1 MEQAI
6 RHLCDA
12 IEYPDEVP
20 EEDGVC
26 LLRVDGGDVRALV
39 RNGRLVLSKVISRE
53 EKDLVRLAAF
63 AAGRILREEAILAWD
78 ERAAVCILWQEISA
92 EAESVELK
100 KFFESFMDSCD
111 WWQTRKSEFEVPQA
125 AFPNIVIRP

>member
-1 MEQAI
+1 MELAI

-12 IEYPDEVP
+12 IEYPEEVP
-20 EEDGVC
+20 EENGVC
-26 LLRVDGGDVRALV
+26 LLRVDGGNVLAVV

-53 EKDLVRLAAF
+53 EKDLVQLTAF

-78 ERAAVCILWQEISA
+78 ERAAACILWQEISA
-92 EAESVELK
+92 EAESVELRR
-100 KFFESFMDSCD
+100 FFEAFMDSCD
-111 WWQTRKSEFEVPQA
+111 WWQARKSEFEVPQA